1 MLMSEHGLSERRA
14 CKAVGVSRSVLRYQ
28 RRPDRD
34 EPVIAML
41 QELAERFE
49 DRGFSKLFK
58 LIRRRGHGW
67 NHKRVWRV
75 YCALGLN
82 RRRLSKRRL
91 PNRHP
96 QPLDAGVAVNA
107 GWSADFM
114 SDALWDGRRFRT
126 FNVIDDF
133 TRECLS
139 IDIDLNLP
147 ATRVIRALDRIAAW
161 RGYPAKLRLDNGP
174 EFIATALAD
183 WAQDKGIQL
192 DFIQPGRPMQNGFI
206 ERFNGSY
213 RRGVLD
219 MYVFRNLDQVRE
231 HTERWLADY
240 NEQIPHDAL
249 NDLTPVEYRLH
260 HHPETSGLGWN

>member
-1 MLMSEHGLSERRA
+1 MLVNEHGLSERRA
-14 CKAVGVSRSVLRYQ
+14 CKAVGLSRSVARYP

-34 EPVIAML
+34 DAVIAVL

-58 LIRRRGHGW
+58 LVRRRGHGW

-82 RRRLSKRRL
+82 RRRLGKRRV
-91 PNRHP
+91 PSRHP
-96 QPLDAGVAVNA
+96 QPLQAGSAVNQ
-107 GWSADFM
+107 GWSVDFT

-126 FNVIDDF
+126 FNVLDDF
-133 TRECLS
+133 TRECLT
-139 IDIDLNLP
+139 IEIDLNLP
-147 ATRVIRALDRIAAW
+147 ATRVIRALDRVAAW
-161 RGYPAKLRLDNGP
+161 RGYPGKLRMDNGP

-183 WAQDKGIQL
+183 WAQDKRITL

-219 MYVFRNLDQVRE
+219 MYVFRNLTEVRE
-231 HTERWLADY
+231 RTERWMTDY
-240 NEQIPHDAL
+240 NEQIPHDSL
-249 NDLTPVEYRLH
+249 GDLTPVEYRLH
-260 HHPETSGLGWN
+260 HRPEPLV